1 MRHAMV
7 APIAALFM
15 VLVLSG
21 TSFADGVW
29 YWFATCGG
37 PVMKLELRLHKKL
50 LFDASFPLCQANRDT
65 VASQGA
71 KGRIDFV
78 LKVPRAINWEGYH
91 DHDKSSKDD
100 LIEVNFWLAGSD
112 PDQLAIGA
120 SFADA
125 KKILMNGLHLA
136 SPYKRSETEMA
147 KGLVVIT
154 YIQEKEEVNKSS
166 NPYKASGCQ

>member
-1 MRHAMV
+1 MRHGKVIFVVTA
-7 APIAALFM
+7 F
-15 VLVLSG
+15 VLLALSG
-21 TSFADGVW
+21 PSLADGVW

-37 PVMKLELRLHKKL
+37 PVMKLELRLDKDL
-50 LFDASFPLCQANRDT
+50 LFDASFPLCQANRDS

-71 KGRIDFV
+71 KGRMDFV
-78 LKVPRAINWEGYH
+78 LKAPRAISWEGYH
-91 DHDKSSKDD
+91 DHEKSSKGD

-125 KKILMNGLHLA
+125 KRILMNGLHLA

-147 KGLVVIT
+147 KGLKVIT
-154 YIQEKEEVNKSS
+154 YILQEKQETKKLPN
-166 NPYKASGCQ
+166 Q

>member
-1 MRHAMV
+1 MHAAKV
-7 APIAALFM
+7 VLIVNVFM
-15 VLVLSG
+15 VLVL
-21 TSFADGVW
+21 TSSSFGDEDVW

-37 PVMKLELRLHKKL
+37 PAMKIELRLDKTL
-50 LFDASFPLCQANRDT
+50 LFDATFPLCQASRGSI
-65 VASQGA
+65 ASQGA
-71 KGRIDFV
+71 EGRMDFV
-78 LKVPRAINWEGYH
+78 LKAPRAISWEGYH

-125 KKILMNGLHLA
+125 KRILMNGLHLA

-154 YIQEKEEVNKSS
+154 YILQEKQGTKKLPN
-166 NPYKASGCQ
+166 Q